1 MSLLIDFAER
11 LNLCL
16 TFTDAKRGTYIS
28 KAKGLVQPTTK
39 GGWELDDDITWS
51 SKEEYVKAV
60 LGRTS
65 AWDLANYNCRVNQY
79 GPTPGDLML
88 RAKQGWF
95 GPFQYPSSHA
105 ALVFGGYM
113 PGQRADPE
121 YQDVTGYPNFPGGD
135 AAMKEVNRTRYFR
148 GDVDANGV
156 TIAREP
162 KPPFDND
169 VHFNFLNSRGNAKR
183 NAELIYFANARQLRD
198 EGFDFYEYSLLVTDN
213 WSDFNG
219 DGVPPFRTHKYR
231 AQR

>member
-1 MSLLIDFAER
+1 MAAWVHKVRLERRCVYRYRKYVIAKAKDYEGSDRDCADVAMSLLIDFAER

-65 AWDLANYNCRVNQY
+65 AWDLANYNSRVNQY

-113 PGQRADPE
+113 PGQRADP
-121 YQDVTGYPNFPGGD
+121 
-135 AAMKEVNRTRYFR
+135 
-148 GDVDANGV
+148 
-156 TIAREP
+156 
-162 KPPFDND
+162 
-169 VHFNFLNSRGNAKR
+169 
-183 NAELIYFANARQLRD
+183 
-198 EGFDFYEYSLLVTDN
+198 
-213 WSDFNG
+213 
-219 DGVPPFRTHKYR
+219 KYR
-231 AQR
+231 T